1 MGATDSLFTG
11 PALKGNR
18 NRNDWDNFEGT
29 KSKIASIE
37 RRESKVIVR
46 LYESHCRCND
56 LSLKPVENRRRKWTS
71 TLFLAALFRH
81 RMDLSFHSKIRCK
94 RVRKRLL
101 RHTNKPP
108 AEIFTLHKIPWC
120 FMILF
125 RTQALLLLLSK
136 CRNQWVYRSA
146 RYARISEIND
156 RKLKCRK
163 FYRQR
168 TKKSMKTWP
177 TPDWPWQIVA
187 LDIFYL
193 ERCSYLMIVHEYRNF
208 FGRDFVKTQT
218 VSGLISDQRAVFQW
232 HGVSFHFYRTRFQQ
246 FSEHDILD
254 TSPGDTAGD
263 VARDTKMMV
272 KRQNLG

>member
-1 MGATDSLFTG
+1 MTFLWS
-11 PALKGNR
+11 R
-18 NRNDWDNFEGT
+18 
-29 KSKIASIE
+29 SKIGEGNEPPLYSWPQYSGIGWIWAFIAKLDASEWGNVCCGTQINHQQK
-37 RRESKVIVR
+37 S
-46 LYESHCRCND
+46 
-56 LSLKPVENRRRKWTS
+56 
-71 TLFLAALFRH
+71 
-81 RMDLSFHSKIRCK
+81 
-94 RVRKRLL
+94 
-101 RHTNKPP
+101 
-108 AEIFTLHKIPWC
+108 LHKIPWC